1 MKNASLRIVVTL
13 ALLIMM
19 AAAGNIAWT
28 QVSTKPPTK
37 TAASS
42 ATMAAP
48 NVAQLQATANRSS
61 ASIQASSTD
70 KQALVKAV
78 RTKNT
83 DAASTLLLKNG
94 FTAQQLQG
102 AKIELIDHTGGGS
115 GPAEKIKITIT
126 VKCCP
131 PNITIIIAF

>member
-1 MKNASLRIVVTL
+1 MKKASRMTVVTL
-13 ALLIMM
+13 ALLAMM
-19 AAAGNIAWT
+19 AAAGNIAWA

-48 NVAQLQATANRSS
+48 NMAQLQATANRSS

-70 KQALVKAV
+70 KQALIKAV
-78 RTKNT
+78 RMKNT
-83 DAASTLLLKNG
+83 DAASALLLKNG

-102 AKIELIDHTGGGS
+102 AQIVLTDNTGGG
-115 GPAEKIKITIT
+115 GAADKIKITIT

-131 PNITIIIAF
+131 ASITILISF

>member
-28 QVSTKPPTK
+28 QVSTKPPSRVV
-37 TAASS
+37 ASS
-42 ATMAAP
+42 ATVAAP

-83 DAASTLLLKNG
+83 DAASALLLKNG

-102 AKIELIDHTGGGS
+102 VKIVLTDNTGGG
-115 GPAEKIKITIT
+115 GTTDKIKITIT
-126 VKCCP
+126 VRCCCP